1 VGPICHIRRRP
12 SHSPQTLISAAAPAQ
27 SASAPLASGDPPR
40 TRAPVHTPPA
50 LRRVHALAAGLR
62 AISTALNRAPP
73 PPLPRARVWAAV
85 FKIRPCAAVP
95 TRRRPSRGAQE
106 AFPPPQQLLVV
117 QSLDVVRTAPFSS
130 LLCAAKA
137 HEHCFLG
144 FLLMF
149 LSIELQFLKS
159 STL

>member
-1 VGPICHIRRRP
+1 VGPTCHIRRRP
-12 SHSPQTLISAAAPAQ
+12 FYSFLTLLCRPPPAAPDAAAPRRLR
-27 SASAPLASGDPPR
+27 P
-40 TRAPVHTPPA
+40 PPA
-50 LRRVHALAAGLR
+50 CSSHPAGSPPSHALAAGRR
-62 AISTALNRAPP
+62 AISTALNRTPP

-149 LSIELQFLKS
+149 LTIELQFLKS